1 MNTTIT
7 KTNKILAALFA
18 ALSLLF
24 IILMAT
30 NDTFF
35 TWTFSRHQNILSWY
49 VRPIFMIPFCYYAYK
64 RNPLGISLTVFLL
77 LTSMFWF
84 PHPELVDAKVQGF
97 LQMEKEYL
105 TQNWTLSKAIISSM
119 VPLSMAGLAYAFWKR
134 SAKAGIILVVAIAVA
149 KALWSVVEGG
159 EAGTAVIIPATLGLV
174 VCIVFI
180 YYGLKRAK
188 KQKAEQ

>member
-30 NDTFF
+30 NNTFF

-64 RNPLGISLTVFLL
+64 RNPMGISLTVFLL

-105 TQNWTLSKAIISSM
+105 TQNWTLSKISISAM

-134 SAKAGIILVVAIAVA
+134 SAKAGILLIVAIAVA

-188 KQKAEQ
+188 KQKAEH